1 MSSDEAT
8 GDNGVRLTGDLEAR
22 LGHSFQDPR
31 LLDLAL
37 THSSVVGNARS
48 NERLEFLGDRVLGL
62 VVARLLF
69 ESFPHEAEGALA
81 RRHAALVRRQALARV
96 AEDIGLGACMAIS
109 RGEEDGG
116 GRTNP
121 GLLADAC
128 EAVLA
133 ALFIDGGL
141 EAADSF
147 VRRHW
152 QPLMDESLKP
162 PMDPKTALQEW
173 AQGRGLP
180 LPRYREVAREGPPH
194 APMFSVEVEVAGHGV
209 ERASGASKRLAEKS
223 AARACLARITTE
235 DDDR

>member
-1 MSSDEAT
+1 MIGEETASDDRAS
-8 GDNGVRLTGDLEAR
+8 RTGDLEAR
-22 LGHSFQDPR
+22 LGHRFRDPR
-31 LLDLAL
+31 LLQLAL

-62 VVARLLF
+62 VVAHLLF

-96 AEDIGLGACMAIS
+96 AEDIGLGACLALS

-141 EAADSF
+141 DAADGF

-152 QPLMDESLKP
+152 QQLMEESLKP

-180 LPRYREVAREGPPH
+180 LPRYREVGREGPAH
-194 APMFSVEVEVAGHGV
+194 APWFSVEVQVAGLGI
-209 ERASGASKRLAEKS
+209 ERASGASKRLAEKA
-223 AARACLARITTE
+223 AARACLDRIMADE
-235 DDDR
+235 DA